1 MGLMVLHR
9 AVQNR
14 GARFAGVESETSY
27 EDRMQKQCPDCPKC
41 LPVMLNDSPKCR
53 SVGGCPSGYDDRMG
67 GRGRVQN
74 VLVVAPSVSD
84 GIGHECPNCPECCLK
99 IL

>member
-53 SVGGCPSGYDDRMG
+53 SGCPKCVKTRNALCSMTLQSVGVDVKNKETDS
-67 GRGRVQN
+67 
-74 VLVVAPSVSD
+74 SVSVVID
-84 GIGHECPNCPECCLK
+84 CPK
-99 IL
+99 